1 MYDHFPTICMKVLI
15 FFSLKPSKNGKCRG
29 ILFIVSG
36 EVYLLLVLG
45 QFFFLTFQRLVSSK
59 MSCILKQTCS
69 FQMQVCL
76 SMYHPGFF
84 KKGLSCSW
92 FFGVLFSFRGSF
104 AAKIYLFKVN
114 NRNIRKRCGKC
125 SKLTMRT
132 PEWRHWRCSGVFIV
146 NFGHISHLFLMFLL
160 VTLNN

>member
-1 MYDHFPTICMKVLI
+1 MALLCTMYLCTFGPALVFLETLI
-15 FFSLKPSKNGKCRG
+15 RFLPKIFVF
-29 ILFIVSG
+29 LF
-36 EVYLLLVLG
+36 
-45 QFFFLTFQRLVSSK
+45 FFFLTFQRLVSSK
-59 MSCILKQTCS
+59 MSGILKQTCS

-76 SMYHPGFF
+76 SMYHLGFF
-84 KKGLSCSW
+84 KKRLSCSW

-132 PEWRHWRCSGVFIV
+132 PEWRHWHCSGVFIV